1 MKVSINTAVFLD
13 HLNNGMSQ
21 LESLKIL
28 DGLENEIDNIQV
40 RGEFFDEKTKDQEIE
55 NIKKAIPI
63 PPVSVYSFD
72 IFP

>member
-55 NIKKAIPI
+55 NIKKACQ
-63 PPVSVYSFD
+63 
-72 IFP
+72 

>member
-55 NIKKAIPI
+55 NIKKACQNNGWGL
-63 PPVSVYSFD
+63 YY
-72 IFP
+72 